1 MDSKNAY
8 KQTTLAEI
16 MENKSLYVMFSEG
29 VQMKRYK
36 KINQNAENPCDSIHT
51 YTQDIL
57 IEVLSAHMKY
67 RIAV

>member
-36 KINQNAENPCDSIHT
+36 KINQNTETLCGSIHT
-51 YTQDIL
+51 HT
-57 IEVLSAHMKY
+57 H
-67 RIAV
+67 RIF